1 MRVMKYL
8 VSTPERGLL
17 LQPNNSWDG
26 NADFEFDVQGF
37 ADSEYAKEQTT
48 RRSVNGWCVFLNNA
62 PAVMRGKGMPVVALS
77 VTEAELYAAT
87 QCAQDML
94 YVMRLLGS
102 IGLKVKKPMILWV
115 DNKGAVDITQNW
127 NVGGRIRHVDVR
139 MYFLRELKEE
149 GIIITKWI
157 KGEENTSD
165 IFTKNLPRKPFEKH
179 ISKFVGRDNYMVNPN
194 ANE

>member
-1 MRVMKYL
+1 
-8 VSTPERGLL
+8 
-17 LQPNNSWDG
+17 
-26 NADFEFDVQGF
+26 
-37 ADSEYAKEQTT
+37 
-48 RRSVNGWCVFLNNA
+48 
-62 PAVMRGKGMPVVALS
+62 MPVVALS